1 MRNEDYYNE
10 FLKQRKM
17 VRKIDF
23 IIRIVMISYM
33 TLFLIISLLLKID
46 TIYRFFSTYIFK
58 SKTYALGIEIYFQF
72 INLVICNCYIILVL
86 ILNKIFDLYIEKKHL
101 LFTFLI
107 SIAIFIIT
115 FITFITY

>member
-33 TLFLIISLLLKID
+33 TLFLIVLLLLKFDIVSIAKFLPD
-46 TIYRFFSTYIFK
+46 DFRSVP
-58 SKTYALGIEIYFQF
+58 GIEISFQF
-72 INLVICNCYIILVL
+72 INLAICNCYIILVL

-115 FITFITY
+115 FITFISY

>member
-10 FLKQRKM
+10 FVKHRKI
-17 VRKIDF
+17 VKKIDF

-33 TLFLIISLLLKID
+33 SLFLIVLLLLKFDIISIAKFLPD
-46 TIYRFFSTYIFK
+46 DFRF
-58 SKTYALGIEIYFQF
+58 APGIEIYFQF
-72 INLVICNCYIILVL
+72 VNFVICSGYILLVL

-115 FITFITY
+115 VITY